1 MKKIRKLKQNI
12 MKKINVYTVKSS
24 YLFNRVFFT
33 IALCAMFFLPSI
45 LGWVGGRFLTGGAG
59 LGFAQSPNYLWA
71 KSAGGTDY
79 DGGRSVATD
88 ASGNCFVTGIFY
100 NSSIT
105 FGSYTLTNASADTAD
120 IFLAKLD
127 NTNGINEELLL
138 PGNIVIYPN
147 PNTGLFTLSFTA
159 LQGNEAEIKVLDV
172 LGKTVYCE
180 KSFITQNKYFKEI
193 ELGKIFTGIY
203 IVQVKVGEKIINRK
217 IIIE

>member
-1 MKKIRKLKQNI
+1 MKIVNLIFVIYPVRYSKIIL
-12 MKKINVYTVKSS
+12 
-24 YLFNRVFFT
+24 LG
-33 IALCAMFFLPSI
+33 IALSAMFFLPPL
-45 LGWVGGRFLTGGAG
+45 LGGVGGGFLLGGAG
-59 LGFAQSPNYLWA
+59 MGCFAQSPNYLWA
-71 KSAGGTDY
+71 KSAGGNDY
-79 DGGRSVATD
+79 DYGYSVATD
-88 ASGNCFVTGIFY
+88 ASGNCFVTGYFES
-100 NSSIT
+100 SSIT
-105 FGSYTLTNASADTAD
+105 FGSYTLTNASVDNSD

-127 NTNGINEELLL
+127 NTTNGINEELLL
-138 PGNIVIYPN
+138 SGNIVIYPN
-147 PNTGLFTLSFTA
+147 PNTGSFTLTFTA

>member
-1 MKKIRKLKQNI
+1 MQRRKKSRKLKQNI
-12 MKKINVYTVKSS
+12 KKKINVYT
-24 YLFNRVFFT
+24 
-33 IALCAMFFLPSI
+33 
-45 LGWVGGRFLTGGAG
+45 
-59 LGFAQSPNYLWA
+59 
-71 KSAGGTDY
+71 
-79 DGGRSVATD
+79 
-88 ASGNCFVTGIFY
+88 
-100 NSSIT
+100 
-105 FGSYTLTNASADTAD
+105 LTNAGSDD

-127 NTNGINEELLL
+127 NTTGINEELLL

-172 LGKTVYCE
+172 LGKTVYYE
-180 KSFITQNKYFKEI
+180 KSIITQNKYFKEI